1 MFHDDFLN
9 IKNNQNFMTFKEF
22 LLLKENK
29 KAYWQ
34 AANWFSSF
42 IVSYITYLATDG
54 NVAWAVT
61 ALPIAKIISEMV
73 TRYFNDKSFGAYKK

>member
-22 LLLKENK
+22 IVLPENK

-34 AANWFSSF
+34 AINWLMSF
-42 IVSYITYLATDG
+42 GISYLTYLATDG

-73 TRYFNDKSFGAYKK
+73 TRYFNDKSFGAYRK